1 MTNGFL
7 MRVAVLGA
15 GVIGVTSA
23 YFLSRAGHDVTV
35 IEQGQHVAAGASA
48 QNGGQLSYSYTDAL
62 AGPALLKKLPGI
74 VLGRDPALNINPPL
88 DMHWLRW
95 SLGFLRQC
103 TAAAHRQNTASVQ
116 QLALR
121 SQALMEDLV
130 ETTGI
135 TFDYRKAGK
144 MVLLDSEKSCRNAE
158 QSSAMKRDLGCEIEL
173 ISWQEARQIDP
184 ALDAMTRPYA
194 GVVFAQNDAVGDSQ
208 QFSRA
213 LANWLEEH
221 SKTQFLLNT
230 RVTAMGR
237 AHHGKPVVQTTRG
250 KHEADAIVVCLGS
263 GCQQLEAVS
272 SVSARI
278 YPARGYSVT
287 LPPGESPN
295 TVSITDL
302 SSKVV
307 FSRLGERIRIAG
319 FVDFVGNTR
328 SRDSHR
334 VRGLIGAAQRVAPK
348 MADYEAPEIE
358 AWGGFRPMT
367 ANSRPLLYKD
377 NDSGLVYNAGHGMLG
392 WTLACASGHEVAQLV

>member
-1 MTNGFL
+1 
-7 MRVAVLGA
+7 
-15 GVIGVTSA
+15 
-23 YFLSRAGHDVTV
+23 
-35 IEQGQHVAAGASA
+35 
-48 QNGGQLSYSYTDAL
+48 
-62 AGPALLKKLPGI
+62 
-74 VLGRDPALNINPPL
+74 
-88 DMHWLRW
+88 
-95 SLGFLRQC
+95 
-103 TAAAHRQNTASVQ
+103 
-116 QLALR
+116 
-121 SQALMEDLV
+121 
-130 ETTGI
+130 
-135 TFDYRKAGK
+135 
-144 MVLLDSEKSCRNAE
+144 MV
-158 QSSAMKRDLGCEIEL
+158 
-173 ISWQEARQIDP
+173 
-184 ALDAMTRPYA
+184 
-194 GVVFAQNDAVGDSQ
+194 
-208 QFSRA
+208 
-213 LANWLEEH
+213 H
-221 SKTQFLLNT
+221 
-230 RVTAMGR
+230 
-237 AHHGKPVVQTTRG
+237 TTRG
-250 KHEADAIVVCLGS
+250 KHETDAIVVCLGS

-272 SVSARI
+272 SVVARI

-295 TVSITDL
+295 IVSITDL